1 MRAEDILTDYELR
14 KLTLNDKVDE
24 FDCGDEDLNDFIN
37 NDEPLYRKALL
48 AMTYIL
54 VNKNTHKTVELS
66 RHQDMPPRNRPFS
79 SGEGDRYFST
89 RFHWNVVYNRQ

>member
-37 NDEPLYRKALL
+37 NDEP
-48 AMTYIL
+48 YIA
-54 VNKNTHKTVELS
+54 
-66 RHQDMPPRNRPFS
+66 RRCWR
-79 SGEGDRYFST
+79 
-89 RFHWNVVYNRQ
+89 